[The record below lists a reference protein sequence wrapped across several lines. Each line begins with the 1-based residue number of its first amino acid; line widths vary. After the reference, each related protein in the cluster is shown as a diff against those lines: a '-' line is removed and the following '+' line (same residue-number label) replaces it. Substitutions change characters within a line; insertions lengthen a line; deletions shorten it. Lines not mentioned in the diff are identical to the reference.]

1 MNWLLYVI
9 VIGYIGFVFI
19 KGVTY
24 ARRVGSSDDFL
35 VAGRNVG
42 WLLLFTTLGA
52 TVIGGGYSI
61 GAVAE
66 TYSMGLVWAI
76 ISTGGYLHFIFSGL
90 IVAPQFRRAQ
100 LYTVAGYFGW
110 RFGERPRFL
119 ALILSVLFSVFIIA
133 AQMAAFGTVLATLLP
148 AIGASEQ
155 VLFWTI
161 AVGGLLVIIYSTA
174 GGLLAV
180 IHTDVYQFVILFIG
194 FIVTCALAMPHI
206 VANWG
211 EITTRLPDTFFMWDG
226 GKGWLFVVTTF
237 LAFLLGETFG
247 PAYATRYCIG
257 KDVSN
262 TKKGIAGVGFALA
275 FTFPVFILIIALY
288 GRLAFPEVESQQA
301 LAQVVK
307 YLNNPVFGGLI
318 IAALLSAVMS
328 SADSALNSATTILT
342 KDLFEHQLKWKDR
355 SDKFIL
361 LLARWLTVALGV
373 ISTLIAMFFPDI
385 IGLLLFTYQIWAP
398 AIILPIVIGAL
409 SGERSAAQS
418 ANIFWTMLIS
428 TVITLVYAYLPALAR
443 LTGKYLP
450 VAPLQSLA
458 GRLEPMQGLVDQFE
472 PAVFGV
478 CVSIAVYFLIWC
490 GQRLLRAPRP
500 STV

>member
-76 ISTGGYLHFIFSGL
+76 VSTGGYLHFIFSGL

-119 ALILSVLFSVFIIA
+119 ALILSILFSVFIIA
-133 AQMAAFGTVLATLLP
+133 AQMAAFGSVLATLLP
-148 AIGASEQ
+148 TIGASAQ
-155 VLFWTI
+155 VLTWTI
-161 AVGGLLVIIYSTA
+161 AIGGLLVIIYSTA

-194 FIVTCALAMPHI
+194 FIVTCGLAMPTLI
-206 VANWG
+206 ENWS
-211 EITTRLPDTFFMWDG
+211 TLSLTLPETFFMWDG

-257 KDVSN
+257 KDVSH

-275 FTFPVFILIIALY
+275 FTFPLFILIIALY
-288 GRLAFPEVESQQA
+288 GRLTFGEVESQQA
-301 LAQVVK
+301 LAQVVM
-307 YLNNPVFGGLI
+307 YLNNPVFAGLM

-328 SADSALNSATTILT
+328 SADSALNSATTIFT
-342 KDLFEHQLKWKDR
+342 KDLFEHQLRWHDR
-355 SDKFIL
+355 SDAYIL
-361 LLARWLTVALGV
+361 RLARILTVVLGV
-373 ISTLIAMFFPDI
+373 TSTVIAVLFPNI

-398 AIILPIVIGAL
+398 AIILPITIGAL
-409 SGERSAAQS
+409 SAERSAAQT

-428 TVITLVYAYLPALAR
+428 TVVTLIYAYLPIASVQAL
-443 LTGKYLP
+443 
-450 VAPLQSLA
+450 V
-458 GRLEPMQGLVDQFE
+458 EQFE

-478 CVSIAVYFLIWC
+478 CVSAVIYFLIWC
-490 GQRLLRAPRP
+490 CQRLLPAPRP
-500 STV
+500 RAA